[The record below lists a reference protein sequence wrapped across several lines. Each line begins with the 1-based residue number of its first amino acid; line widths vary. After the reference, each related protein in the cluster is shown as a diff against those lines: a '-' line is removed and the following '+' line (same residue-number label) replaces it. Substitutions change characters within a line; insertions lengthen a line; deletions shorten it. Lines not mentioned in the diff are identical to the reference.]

1 METRDFEYYLP
12 PHLIA
17 QTPIE
22 PRDASR
28 LLILNKSEQ
37 LIEEGVFRDVTKY
50 LSPGDVL
57 VLNDSRVIPAR
68 LSGKLPSGGKVE
80 IFLLNSK
87 GDGFWEALVKPGK
100 KLNPGKIV
108 LFGDIKAEIV
118 DRTVFGGRIIKFPDD
133 KVVDEV
139 QEKYGSMP
147 LPPYIKEPLLNQERY
162 QTVFA
167 EKNGSTAA
175 PTAALHFTPRLLE
188 ELKNRDVEIVYITLH
203 MGLTSFRPIKEDL
216 IEEHKMEREYYSVPI
231 TTAQKI
237 KEARERG
244 SKIFA
249 CGTDAVR
256 TLETIALNDGTVQAG
271 EGFSELFITP
281 GYRFKVVDAFITNLH
296 LPRSSHL
303 VLVSAFAGREF
314 VLKAYDYAISNNFRF
329 YSFGDVTL
337 VI

>member
-12 PHLIA
+12 LHLIA

-22 PRDASR
+22 PRDDSR
-28 LLILNKSEQ
+28 LLILYKNTQ
-37 LIEEGVFRDVTKY
+37 LIEEGVFGDITKY

-80 IFLLNSK
+80 VFLLK
-87 GDGFWEALVKPGK
+87 HRGGGFWEALVKPGK

-108 LFGDIKAEIV
+108 LFGEIKAEIV
-118 DRTVFGGRIIKFPDD
+118 DRTAFGGRIIKFPDD
-133 KVVDEV
+133 KAIEEIQD
-139 QEKYGSMP
+139 KYGSIP
-147 LPPYIKEPLLNQERY
+147 LPPYIKEPLLDQERY

-188 ELKNRDVEIVYITLH
+188 ELKNKGVEIVYITLH

-216 IEEHKMEREYYSVPI
+216 IEEHKMESEYYCVPLV
-231 TTAQKI
+231 TAQKI
-237 KEARERG
+237 RETRERG
-244 SKIFA
+244 SRIFA
-249 CGTDAVR
+249 CGTDTVR
-256 TLETIALNDGTVQAG
+256 TLETTALSDRTVKAG

-281 GYRFKVVDAFITNLH
+281 GYQFKVVDAFITNLH

-303 VLVSAFAGREF
+303 VLVSAFAGRDF
-314 VLKAYDYAISNNFRF
+314 VLKAYDYAINNKFRF
-329 YSFGDVTL
+329 YSFGDATL
-337 VI
+337 VL

>member
-1 METRDFEYYLP
+1 METREFEYYLP

-28 LLILNKSEQ
+28 LLILNKSER
-37 LIEEGVFRDVTKY
+37 LIEEGVFGGITKY
-50 LSPGDVL
+50 ISSGDVL

-68 LSGKLPSGGKVE
+68 LSGKLSTGGKVE
-80 IFLLNSK
+80 VFLLKPLGN
-87 GDGFWEALVKPGK
+87 GYWETLVKPGK
-100 KLNPGKIV
+100 KLNPGKII
-108 LFGDIKAEIV
+108 LFGEIKAEIV
-118 DRTVFGGRIIKFPDD
+118 DRTVFGGRIVKFPDD
-133 KVVDEV
+133 RVVDEV

-175 PTAALHFTPRLLE
+175 PTAALHFTHRLLE
-188 ELKNRDVEIVYITLH
+188 ELKNKGVEIVYITLH

-216 IEEHKMEREYYSVPI
+216 IEEHKMEKEYYSVPI
-231 TTAQKI
+231 TTAHKI
-237 KEARERG
+237 KEAREKG
-244 SKIFA
+244 NKIFA

-256 TLETIALNDGTVQAG
+256 TLETTALSDRTVQAG

-281 GYRFKVVDAFITNLH
+281 GYQFKVVDALITNLH
-296 LPRSSHL
+296 LPKSSHL
-303 VLVSAFAGREF
+303 VLVSAFAGRDF
-314 VLKAYDYAISNNFRF
+314 VFKAYDYAINNNFRF